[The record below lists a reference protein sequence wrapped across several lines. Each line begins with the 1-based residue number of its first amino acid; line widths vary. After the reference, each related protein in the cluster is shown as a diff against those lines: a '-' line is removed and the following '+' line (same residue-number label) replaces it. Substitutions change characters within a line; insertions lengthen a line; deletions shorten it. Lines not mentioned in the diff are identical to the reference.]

1 MIRLLFLALC
11 LFEVLSGQT
20 GLSPAQIREIEALI
34 STEMSGQSIPGMSIA
49 IATRDGSIWSNGY
62 GMADL
67 ENFVPAKASTVYRT
81 ASIAKPITAVA
92 AMQLVESGALNLDAP
107 IDTYVQSF
115 PKKQW
120 PITTRQLLGHLGGI
134 RGYKDGAETYL
145 TKHYWSLL
153 EASTVFAEDPLLHE
167 PGSKYF
173 YSTFGYVLAGLAVEA
188 AGKESFVSYLRTH
201 IFAPAGMN
209 STTVDDVYTLIP
221 NRSRGYQKTSNGSVL
236 NAALADTSHK
246 IPGGGLASTAPD
258 IVAFALAVGSGKL
271 VKEESRE
278 TMFRSLSTNDG
289 GSTGYG
295 LGWGVG
301 EFAGRLQVSHAGGQA
316 GVSTVLRYFPKERV
330 ALAMMFNLEGV
341 KFNSLAD
348 RILALILQ

>member
-1 MIRLLFLALC
+1 MIRLLFARPVSVRGVVGTDRLDSCSDPGDRSAD
-11 LFEVLSGQT
+11 FHRNVGQ
-20 GLSPAQIREIEALI
+20 R
-34 STEMSGQSIPGMSIA
+34 IPGMSIA

-107 IDTYVQSF
+107 IDTYVPSF

-145 TKHYWSLL
+145 TKHYWSLS
-153 EASTVFAEDPLLHE
+153 EASMVFAEDPLLHE

-188 AGKESFVSYLRTH
+188 AGKQSVRLLPADSYLCT
-201 IFAPAGMN
+201 GGN
-209 STTVDDVYTLIP
+209 EQY
-221 NRSRGYQKTSNGSVL
+221 NRR
-236 NAALADTSHK
+236 
-246 IPGGGLASTAPD
+246 
-258 IVAFALAVGSGKL
+258 
-271 VKEESRE
+271 
-278 TMFRSLSTNDG
+278 
-289 GSTGYG
+289 
-295 LGWGVG
+295 
-301 EFAGRLQVSHAGGQA
+301 
-316 GVSTVLRYFPKERV
+316 
-330 ALAMMFNLEGV
+330 
-341 KFNSLAD
+341 
-348 RILALILQ
+348 